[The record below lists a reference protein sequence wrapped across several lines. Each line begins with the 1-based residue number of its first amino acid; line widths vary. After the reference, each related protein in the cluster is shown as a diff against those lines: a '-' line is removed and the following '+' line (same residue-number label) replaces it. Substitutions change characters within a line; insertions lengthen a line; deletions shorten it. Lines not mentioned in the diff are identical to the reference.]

1 MLLLLLELPQEQ
13 LVMQQQVLEQQQVL
27 QQTQLVLVQLV
38 QLVQQEQPKVL
49 LVVAEDR
56 EADRGDRAG

>member
-1 MLLLLLELPQEQ
+1 
-13 LVMQQQVLEQQQVL
+13 MQQQVLEQQQVL
-27 QQTQLVLVQLV
+27 QQAQLVLV

>member
-27 QQTQLVLVQLV
+27 QQAQLVLE